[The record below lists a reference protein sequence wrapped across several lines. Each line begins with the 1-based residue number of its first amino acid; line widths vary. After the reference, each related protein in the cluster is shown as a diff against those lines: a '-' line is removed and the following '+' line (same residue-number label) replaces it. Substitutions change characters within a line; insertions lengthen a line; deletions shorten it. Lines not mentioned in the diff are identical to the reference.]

1 MNRSESL
8 AARIVVFADS
18 ARALARG
25 GVPFRRGHA
34 GHGPGGIDHWKPNH
48 LRGAALVAGWGREM
62 LFSIASAKA
71 MQMESAGRDGFFR
84 WSPGEDRLLQ
94 TDPWG
99 PVVGVDRDA
108 SADHVTL
115 WKPER

>member
-1 MNRSESL
+1 VLLREEGSHSAVATL
-8 AARIVVFADS
+8 AMD
-18 ARALARG
+18 RG
-25 GVPFRRGHA
+25 ELTTGFEGS
-34 GHGPGGIDHWKPNH
+34 DWKPYH
-48 LRGAALVAGWGREM
+48 LRGATLVAGWGREM
-62 LFSIASAKA
+62 LFSITSANV
-71 MQMESAGRDGFFR
+71 MQMKSAGRDGFFR

-115 WKPER
+115 WKAERRRAGLTLARPG

>member
-1 MNRSESL
+1 LREEGSHSAVATL
-8 AARIVVFADS
+8 AMD
-18 ARALARG
+18 RG
-25 GVPFRRGHA
+25 ELTTGFEGS
-34 GHGPGGIDHWKPNH
+34 DWKPNH

-62 LFSIASAKA
+62 LISIASAKA